1 MTHVAAIQ
9 MDGRLGD
16 VEYNLAHVKELLA
29 EATGRGASVIA
40 VPEFFTTTIALDND
54 DAVRACAL
62 PPENPALD
70 LLIETATTHDAL
82 IGGSYLEKRADG
94 DVYNCYTLVRPDGTV
109 TRHDKDLPTMI
120 ENAYYVGGST
130 SGIHQTPAGSV
141 GTAVCWETIRT
152 QTVRR
157 LHGKVDFLMTGSH
170 WWTTPSNWW
179 WGPISSVKKREAFRE
194 ILAAS
199 PSALAKLLGV
209 ANMHASHCGDLHAL
223 YPVLPGRLLDVR
235 YDTTLMGETQIV
247 DNTGHVVAKMTEYD
261 GPGVIDAEI
270 DLTSVGPSME
280 LPDRFW
286 IPQLTPL
293 AKSVWW
299 HQNFVAKRM
308 YNKAKH
314 NQEL

>member
-1 MTHVAAIQ
+1 
-9 MDGRLGD
+9 
-16 VEYNLAHVKELLA
+16 
-29 EATGRGASVIA
+29 
-40 VPEFFTTTIALDND
+40 
-54 DAVRACAL
+54 
-62 PPENPALD
+62 
-70 LLIETATTHDAL
+70 LIETATTHNAL

-94 DVYNCYTLVRPDGTV
+94 DVYNCYTLVRPDGAV

-120 ENAYYVGGST
+120 ENAFYVGGST

-152 QTVRR
+152 QTVTR
-157 LHGKVDFLMTGSH
+157 LNGNVDFLMTGSH

-179 WGPISSVKKREAFRE
+179 WGPVASVKKREAFRE

-199 PSALAKLLGV
+199 PSALSKLLGA
-209 ANMHASHCGDLHAL
+209 ANMHASHCGDLNVR
-223 YPVLPGRLLDVR
+223 YPVLPGGLLDLK

-247 DNTGHVVAKMTEYD
+247 DNAGDVVAKMTEQD

-270 DLTSVGPSME
+270 NLARGTPSMD

-293 AKSVWW
+293 AKSIWW
-299 HQNFVAKRM
+299 HQNFVAKRI
-308 YNKAKH
+308 YSKAKH